1 MSGRARPRPVNDAR
15 LAALVDDALAPPEL
29 EDWAHPEDWPL
40 GPGGPAAGLAND
52 IWDRALRDVARNI
65 LARPSRLFRAR
76 LAELSFRLAGGTGE
90 PPRWLPGIV
99 EIIHAA
105 SLIVDDIEDG
115 SRERRGAPCVHLTH
129 GLGRALNGANW
140 MYFWA
145 LQMVERLEPRTPL
158 VRDRLYRAVIDAM
171 ARCHV
176 GQSLDLSLAV
186 WRLDRVDVNRLV
198 ATSTMLKTGALM
210 ELAARLGAIVGGAPP
225 EREEALT
232 RFGRRLGVGLQM
244 LDDFGNL
251 TAGSDGNAA
260 KAREDL
266 RNGTPTWPW
275 ALAAER
281 LAPDAFAELQAAART
296 VAEAGDADGPPARA
310 LASTLRDAV
319 GFEGRRRASRYLA
332 EALDDLRA
340 AVRAGVNER
349 PEIALVASEIR
360 RLEVS
365 YA

>member
-1 MSGRARPRPVNDAR
+1 MNGRARARPVNDAR
-15 LAALVDDALAPPEL
+15 LAALVDEALAPHEL
-29 EDWAHPEDWPL
+29 EEWAHPEDWPL
-40 GPGGPAAGLAND
+40 APGAGPAGLATET
-52 IWDRALRDVARNI
+52 WDRAVRDVARNI
-65 LARPSRLFRAR
+65 LSRPSRLFRGR
-76 LAELSFRLAGGTGE
+76 LAELSFRLAGGAG
-90 PPRWLPGIV
+90 PLPRWLVGVV
-99 EIIHAA
+99 EVIHAG
-105 SLIVDDIEDG
+105 SLIIDDIEDG
-115 SRERRGAPCVHLTH
+115 SSERRGAPCVHLTH
-129 GLGRALNGANW
+129 GLGPALNGANW

-145 LQMVERLEPRTPL
+145 LRMVEHLEPRTPL
-158 VRDRLYRAVIDAM
+158 VRERLYRAVVDAM
-171 ARCHV
+171 ARCHL
-176 GQSLDLSLAV
+176 GQSLDLSFAV
-186 WRLDRVDVNRLV
+186 WRLQRADINRLV

-210 ELAARLGAIVGGAPP
+210 ELAARLGAVVGGATA

-281 LAPDAFAELQAAART
+281 LPPRAFADLQAAART
-296 VAEAGDADGPPARA
+296 VADSGDAHAAPARG
-310 LASTLRDAV
+310 LAAQLRDAV
-319 GFEGRRRASRYLA
+319 GFEGRRRASGYLA

-340 AVRAGVNER
+340 AVDER
-349 PEIALVASEIR
+349 PEVALVAAEIR

-365 YA
+365 YG

>member
-1 MSGRARPRPVNDAR
+1 MSGRARPRLNDAR
-15 LAALVDDALAPPEL
+15 LAAFVEEALAPHDL
-29 EDWAHPEDWPL
+29 EAWAHVEDWPL
-40 GPGGPAAGLAND
+40 APAAAPPGLAGG
-52 IWDRALRDVARNI
+52 IWDDAVRDVARSI
-65 LARPSRLFRAR
+65 LSRPSRLFRGR
-76 LAELSFRLAGGTGE
+76 LAELSFRLAGGGGA
-90 PPRWLPGIV
+90 PPEALAAIV
-99 EIIHAA
+99 EIIHAG
-105 SLIVDDIEDG
+105 SLIVDDIEDD

-129 GLGRALNGANW
+129 GIGRALNGANW

-158 VRDRLYRAVIDAM
+158 VRDRMYRAVIDAM
-171 ARCHV
+171 ARCHL
-176 GQSLDLSLAV
+176 GQALDLSCV
-186 WRLDRVDVNRLV
+186 IWRLERADVNRLV

-210 ELAARLGAIVGGAPP
+210 ELAARLGAIAGGAIA

-281 LAPDAFAELQAAART
+281 VDPDAFAGLQAAAR
-296 VAEAGDADGPPARA
+296 VVGDSRDADGAPARA
-310 LASTLRDAV
+310 LAAQLRDAV
-319 GFEGRRRASRYLA
+319 GFEGRRGASRYLA
-332 EALDDLRA
+332 EALRDLRA
-340 AVRAGVNER
+340 AVDEQ

-360 RLEVS
+360 RLEAS
-365 YA
+365 YG